1 MTYSDFFKIATGH
14 DHLPYNWQERLAT
27 SEACESRLI
36 DIPTGLGKTAGVV
49 LAWLWNRLKVEDGQ
63 QSSWPRRLVY
73 CLPMRTLVEQT
84 EDETQKWIQNLW
96 MAHDSLNLS
105 KTAIEELRWLSGN
118 DDSEQARSP
127 IVLMGGE
134 DLSLEKREWDL
145 YPERSAI
152 LIGTQDMLLS
162 RALNRGYGM
171 SRYRWPM
178 HFALLNNDALWIM
191 DEVQLM
197 GVGVETS
204 AQLQGLRKKLGLL
217 NDSACWW
224 MSATLSPN
232 RLETP
237 DFDPSFAKD
246 NVLCLGDSDMTEKSV
261 TIRTDAKKEISFSE
275 LSLHTPKTEDVA
287 FYIKALAAKVADI
300 HESGSLTLVI
310 LNRVTRAQE
319 FFNELQKANL
329 SQSISL
335 IHSRF
340 RPKDRAEHMRLL
352 ENPEGG
358 ILVATQAIEA
368 GLDISARHLFTELAP
383 WSSLV
388 QRFGRCNRDGKQ
400 PNGGTI
406 HWIDLNAKDTKQ
418 MERLALPYSTQDLE
432 RARAALKDCNSAAH
446 SDLKLIKVEEDAVI
460 CPILRR
466 KDLLDLFDT
475 TADIS
480 GQDIDISPYVRDGH
494 DTDIEVYWREIAM
507 GAAPTDDIPKPE
519 RNEICRVSIGAFRTF
534 VKATKSNRIWRWRP
548 QTKDW
553 ETIKSD
559 RSPIPGMTYLL
570 AADVG
575 GYSSDLG
582 WTGNKKPTVQYL
594 GLPSVDSHE
603 ANDDNTS
610 SLQRKPETLTEHT
623 QKVLTEIQTIS
634 NAVVSESHLNEALK
648 TAALWHDVGKAHAEF
663 QKMLFPDAEPATE
676 DNYMA
681 KSGGDG
687 RGRCKRK
694 RFRHELASALA
705 WLDATK
711 SEPPADQSLIAFL
724 IAAHHGQ
731 VRLSIRS
738 MPDEKGS
745 PKQPDR
751 IFARGVWDGETL
763 PHEGW
768 PAINLCGNVLP
779 TLNLDLS
786 IIALGKGS
794 WLSRTLALRD
804 DSNFGPFRLAALET
818 LLRSADGR
826 GSKIDK

>member
-1 MTYSDFFKIATGH
+1 
-14 DHLPYNWQERLAT
+14 
-27 SEACESRLI
+27 
-36 DIPTGLGKTAGVV
+36 
-49 LAWLWNRLKVEDGQ
+49 
-63 QSSWPRRLVY
+63 
-73 CLPMRTLVEQT
+73 MRTLVEQT
-84 EDETQKWIQNLW
+84 EGEVEQWIQNLW
-96 MAHDSLNLS
+96 QYRDSLSLS
-105 KTAIEELRWLSGN
+105 NTAIEELRWLSGN
-118 DDSEQARSP
+118 GNTEAARSP

-134 DLSLEKREWDL
+134 DLSLVKREWDL
-145 YPERSAI
+145 YPERPAI

-171 SRYRWPM
+171 TRARWPM

-224 MSATLSPN
+224 MSATLTPN
-232 RLETP
+232 RLETS
-237 DFDPSFAKD
+237 DFNPSLARD
-246 NVLCLGDSDMTEKSV
+246 NVLSLDDSDMTEKSV
-261 TIRTDAKKEISFSE
+261 TIRTNSKKEISFSE
-275 LSLHTPKTEDVA
+275 LSLQNPKTEDVA
-287 FYIKALAAKVADI
+287 CYIKELAAKVADT
-300 HESGSLTLVI
+300 HDSGSLTLVI
-310 LNRVTRAQE
+310 LNRVNRAQE
-319 FFNELQKANL
+319 VFSELQKANL
-329 SQSISL
+329 SQPISL

-340 RPKDRAEHMRLL
+340 RPEDRAEHMRLL

-368 GLDISARHLFTELAP
+368 GLDISAKHLFTELAP
-383 WSSLV
+383 WPSLV

-400 PNGGTI
+400 PNGGMI
-406 HWIDLNAKDTKQ
+406 HWIDLHSKDAKQ
-418 MERLALPYSTQDLE
+418 MERLALPYSTQDLG
-432 RARAALKDCNSAAH
+432 RARAALKGCTSAAP
-446 SDLKLIKVEEDAVI
+446 SVLKSVKVEEDLI
-460 CPILRR
+460 IRPILRR

-480 GQDIDISPYVRDGH
+480 GQDIDISPYVRDGD
-494 DTDIEVYWREIAM
+494 DTDVEVYWREITE
-507 GAAPTDDIPKPE
+507 GAATPTDDSPKPA

-534 VKATKSNRIWRWRP
+534 VKATKSHRIWRWRP

-553 ETIKSD
+553 EKIQSD

-582 WTGNKKPTVQYL
+582 WTGNKKPAVQCL
-594 GLPSVDSHE
+594 SLPSLDSHE
-603 ANDDNTS
+603 ANDDNTT
-610 SLQRKPETLTEHT
+610 SLQAKPETLTEHT
-623 QKVLTEIQTIS
+623 QKVVTQTQIIS
-634 NAVVSESHLNEALK
+634 DAVVSDSHLNEALK
-648 TAALWHDVGKAHAEF
+648 TAAIWHDVGKAHAEF
-663 QKMLFPDAEPATE
+663 QKMLFPDAEPVTG
-676 DNYMA
+676 DKYMA
-681 KSGGDG
+681 KSGGNG

-711 SEPPADQSLIAFL
+711 LEPPADQSLIAYL

-731 VRLSIRS
+731 IRLSIRS

-745 PKQPDR
+745 PKQPDQ

-786 IIALGKGS
+786 IIALGEGS
-794 WLSRTLALRD
+794 WLSRTLSLRD

-826 GSKIDK
+826 GSKIDQL